1 MPMENKGKSGPLRII
16 TGNVLALERSV
27 GTDHIDSLLQRLKV
41 APIDRDLSRLESD
54 VWRRIDSRKG
64 GDVFGGHALQVQLA
78 VSCAALV
85 VGLAIAQLAGYDP
98 MRRPLN
104 SELVVL
110 SDDSAMAPSVRLEG
124 GI

>member
-1 MPMENKGKSGPLRII
+1 M
-16 TGNVLALERSV
+16 
-27 GTDHIDSLLQRLKV
+27 TDHIEFLLHRLKA
-41 APIDRDLSRLESD
+41 APPDRDLSRVESE
-54 VWRRIDSRKG
+54 VWRRIDAKR
-64 GDVFGGHALQVQLA
+64 GDIFGGHALQVQLA
-78 VSCAALV
+78 VTCAALF

-98 MRRPLN
+98 MPRPLN

>member
-1 MPMENKGKSGPLRII
+1 M
-16 TGNVLALERSV
+16 A
-27 GTDHIDSLLQRLKV
+27 DHMDSLLQRLKS
-41 APIDRDLSRLESD
+41 APLDRDLSRVESE
-54 VWRRIDSRKG
+54 VWRRIDSGKRS
-64 GDVFGGHALQVQLA
+64 DIFGGHTLQVQVA
-78 VSCAALV
+78 VSGAALV

-98 MRRPLN
+98 MPRPLN

>member
-1 MPMENKGKSGPLRII
+1 M
-16 TGNVLALERSV
+16 
-27 GTDHIDSLLQRLKV
+27 TDHIDTLLNRLKA
-41 APIDRDLSRLESD
+41 APVTRDLSRVEAD
-54 VWRRIDSRKG
+54 VWRRIDSGKR
-64 GDVFGGHALQVQLA
+64 GDVFGRHAFQVQLA

-98 MRRPLN
+98 MRRPLS
-104 SELVVL
+104 SEMIVL